1 MTTHSVRASRPLLR
15 PAVVAALSVVAVLA
29 AAAAVDPVVRVIA
42 LLLFLIFGPGLALV
56 GLLRLRDVWRELSL
70 VIGVSLALDLV
81 VVSAFVYGGNRS
93 SGTALA
99 VLIGIAVIGAVGQVI
114 RRADGQGAVS

>member
-1 MTTHSVRASRPLLR
+1 MTTHSVRAPHPLLR

-99 VLIGIAVIGAVGQVI
+99 VLIGIAVIGAVGQVL
-114 RRADGQGAVS
+114 RRAPGQGAVS

>member
-1 MTTHSVRASRPLLR
+1 MRHSVRASHPLLR

-56 GLLRLRDVWRELSL
+56 GLLRLRDLWRELSL

-99 VLIGIAVIGAVGQVI
+99 VLIGIAVIGAVGQVL
-114 RRADGQGAVS
+114 RRAPGQGAVS

>member
-1 MTTHSVRASRPLLR
+1 VRASHPLLR

-81 VVSAFVYGGNRS
+81 VVSAFAYGGNRS

-99 VLIGIAVIGAVGQVI
+99 VLIGIAVIGAVGQVL
-114 RRADGQGAVS
+114 RRAPGQGAVS

>member
-56 GLLRLRDVWRELSL
+56 GLLRLRDLWRELSL

-81 VVSAFVYGGNRS
+81 VVSAFAYGGNRS

-99 VLIGIAVIGAVGQVI
+99 VLIGIAVIGAVGQVL
-114 RRADGQGAVS
+114 RRAPGQGAVS

>member
-1 MTTHSVRASRPLLR
+1 MRHSVRAPHPLLR

-99 VLIGIAVIGAVGQVI
+99 VLIGIAVIGAVGQVV
-114 RRADGQGAVS
+114 RRAHGQGAVS

>member
-1 MTTHSVRASRPLLR
+1 MRHSVRASHPLLR

-81 VVSAFVYGGNRS
+81 VVSAFAYGGNRS

-99 VLIGIAVIGAVGQVI
+99 VLIGIAVIGAVGQVL
-114 RRADGQGAVS
+114 RRAHGQGAVS

>member
-56 GLLRLRDVWRELSL
+56 GLLRLRDLWRELSL
-70 VIGVSLALDLV
+70 VI
-81 VVSAFVYGGNRS
+81 GGNRS

-99 VLIGIAVIGAVGQVI
+99 VLIGIAVIGAVGQVL
-114 RRADGQGAVS
+114 RRAPGQGAVS

>member
-15 PAVVAALSVVAVLA
+15 PAVVAALSVGAVLA

-81 VVSAFVYGGNRS
+81 VVSAFAYGGNRS

-99 VLIGIAVIGAVGQVI
+99 VLIGIAVIGAVGQVL
-114 RRADGQGAVS
+114 RRAPGQGAVS

>member
-1 MTTHSVRASRPLLR
+1 MRHVARASHPLLR
-15 PAVVAALSVVAVLA
+15 PAIVAALSVVTVVA
-29 AAAAVDPVVRVIA
+29 AAAAVDPFVRVVA
-42 LLLFLIFGPGLALV
+42 LLLFMIFGPGLAWV
-56 GLLRLRDVWRELSL
+56 GLLRLREVWRELSL

-99 VLIGIAVIGAVGQVI
+99 VLIGIAVIGAVGQVV
-114 RRADGQGAVS
+114 RRAHGQGAVS

>member
-1 MTTHSVRASRPLLR
+1 MTTHSVRAPHPLLR
-15 PAVVAALSVVAVLA
+15 PAAVAALSVVAVLT

-81 VVSAFVYGGNRS
+81 VVSAFAYGGNRS
-93 SGTALA
+93 SGIALA
-99 VLIGIAVIGAVGQVI
+99 VLIGIAVIGAVGQVL
-114 RRADGQGAVS
+114 RRAPGQGAVS